1 MLHLP
6 AVCGVWSYR
15 QRRKLAAQ
23 TQINA
28 STIKAMGKRLTWDE
42 VKRRRNLRKHGLD
55 FAQAGQVLESRYRLD
70 IPVVRG
76 GEARTMSM
84 SYAFG
89 LLAVLVVVHTAR
101 EDAARIISFRR
112 ASETETEIY
121 YEWLEKEAD

>member
-1 MLHLP
+1 
-6 AVCGVWSYR
+6 
-15 QRRKLAAQ
+15 
-23 TQINA
+23 
-28 STIKAMGKRLTWDE
+28 MGKRLIWDE
-42 VKRRRNLRKHGLD
+42 AKRRRNLRKHGLD

-70 IPVVRG
+70 IPVERG

-89 LLAVLVVVHTAR
+89 LLAVLLVVHTSR
-101 EDAARIISFRR
+101 EDAALIISFRR